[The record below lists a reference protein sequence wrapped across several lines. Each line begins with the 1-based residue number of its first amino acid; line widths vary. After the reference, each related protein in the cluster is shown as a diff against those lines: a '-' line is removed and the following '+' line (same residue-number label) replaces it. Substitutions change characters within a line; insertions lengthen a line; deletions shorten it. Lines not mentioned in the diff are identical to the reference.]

1 MSYCENCGA
10 ELDENSEFCNECG
23 SKQEEV
29 TMDANNVD
37 MNKADIENAD
47 SDTIPIEGTLISGHK
62 ITRITPK
69 IIVASILG
77 CVLMLGIGIAV
88 FFVINHESGKYNSEA
103 TEETIVIEEGIEEI
117 EEIEEV
123 EVITED
129 TSEEIIV
136 EDTTLL
142 ATIDWEFDSEKL
154 QELKELSIIGY
165 SPITINQGFANYNVL
180 SWQYG
185 SADNIEYILVEFEDE
200 SMKYQMIINCT
211 LLQAEEMYKDEF
223 LLDDEEC
230 EEWVDSLFNIE
241 MLFVG
246 KSGSYST
253 IGATLNIVIEGDIVT
268 SSILIDNY
276 EEPLVGKVISSSEA
290 EVYLESGE
298 TICYTWLDEETVVVN
313 PADGFSQETINLI
326 RQVCEALNGTVYTY
340 ASNTLSD
347 SENANFVS
355 VYLPTVGTYYNSG
368 DGGLADTY
376 EIVIDSTTN
385 NSFIFTITEVIDSNR
400 EMAENVIIENGVAV
414 FNEEEDRY
422 AYYIDDTYDIRFDCA
437 YPEYIGIAGYEPMT
451 RITSQYFL
459 NIWY

>member
-10 ELDENSEFCNECG
+10 ELEANSKFCNECG
-23 SKQEEV
+23 SKQEV
-29 TMDANNVD
+29 TVDPNVD
-37 MNKADIENAD
+37 SNDTGITKADREEVEGN
-47 SDTIPIEGTLISGHK
+47 TIPIDGNLISGQK
-62 ITRITPK
+62 ITRINPK

-77 CVLMLGIGIAV
+77 CVVLLIAGIAV
-88 FFVINHESGKYNSEA
+88 LIAITQHNGDDNSDI
-103 TEETIVIEEGIEEI
+103 TVETVAIEENVDEVEEEI
-117 EEIEEV
+117 
-123 EVITED
+123 ITED
-129 TSEEIIV
+129 TSEEVIV
-136 EDTTLL
+136 EDTSIL
-142 ATIDWEFDSEKL
+142 ATIDWEFNSEKL

-165 SPITINQGFANYNVL
+165 SPITINQGFANYNVS

-185 SADNIEYILVEFEDE
+185 GVDNIEYILIEFEDE
-200 SMKYQMIINCT
+200 AMNYQMIINCT
-211 LLQAEEMYKDEF
+211 LLQVEEMYKDEF
-223 LLDDEEC
+223 IMDDEEC
-230 EEWVDSLFNIE
+230 EEWVDSIFNIE
-241 MLFVG
+241 LPFVG

-253 IGATLNIVIEGDIVT
+253 IGATLNIVVEGDVVT
-268 SSILIDNY
+268 STILIDNY

-313 PADGFSQETINLI
+313 PANGFSQETINMI

-347 SENANFVS
+347 SENANFVAT
-355 VYLPTVGTYYNSG
+355 YLPTIGTYYNSG

-376 EIVIDSTTN
+376 EIVIHSTNN

-400 EMAENVIIENGVAV
+400 EMVINVIIENGVAV
-414 FNEEEDRY
+414 FNESEDQY

-451 RITSQYFL
+451 RITSEYFL